1 MAQHQVWGKCPLSW
15 VRKSRL
21 MAQHLVWGSSSLS
34 WVWMLWLMAQ
44 HPVTD
49 CASSQLL
56 SPSWCLVVVW
66 SRALRGTVLWTY
78 PEQWEATPL
87 SLDWSARS
95 LSLIEA
101 EELLWHLKAPCCLM
115 GAGTRVEFTLVEG
128 DAMKAIVAGYRLEVF
143 LFFFFEHLQETHATL
158 FYIPIFSC
166 DGTCGSGFA
175 LVNYSWNS
183 PTPIQWFILSCFRLS
198 F

>member
-1 MAQHQVWGKCPLSW
+1 MS
-15 VRKSRL
+15 
-21 MAQHLVWGSSSLS
+21 QHLVWGSSSLS

-143 LFFFFEHLQETHATL
+143 LFFFFRTSPRDSCHPLLYSHLQLWWNMWQWICTCEL
-158 FYIPIFSC
+158 FLKLPYPHSMVHSVMF
-166 DGTCGSGFA
+166 
-175 LVNYSWNS
+175 
-183 PTPIQWFILSCFRLS
+183 PP
-198 F
+198 